1 MNLFKQPLILPQNY
15 MKMRIGSEY
24 RKNDMKTH
32 LYNPVLLDTFD
43 IVSLISNTSRKY
55 KIFLFQTFQKLYNVF
70 ISEIV
75 IQNLLVLE
83 ISETM
88 KTRLSQLH

>member
-1 MNLFKQPLILPQNY
+1 
-15 MKMRIGSEY
+15 
-24 RKNDMKTH
+24 MKTH
-32 LYNPVLLDTFD
+32 LYNPVLLGTFD

-55 KIFLFQTFQKLYNVF
+55 KIFLFQTFQQLYNIVF

-88 KTRLSQLH
+88 KTHLFQLH